1 MKPDEAH
8 KATDHR
14 LERME
19 KRIARIYRTAS
30 KEVGEKAKSF
40 FDEFTAE
47 DEKRAKLVAE
57 GKMSKT
63 TYCLW
68 RRQNIMQ
75 TERFI
80 QLQEVL
86 TQSLVNAN
94 KTALSYINGELP
106 AVYSLNYNAIGDGI
120 QQAVNGYSFTLLDAN
135 TVKRLT
141 AENPQ
146 LLPEKKLDI
155 PKDKKWNRKLIKS
168 QVLQGIV
175 QGDTIPQISKR
186 MEHVVGMNATSA
198 VRNARTMVTSAENGG
213 RMDMMHKAQ
222 KDGIIVR
229 KLWIS
234 SNQYGRTRD
243 WHMPGAFD
251 SLEVDLDE
259 PFHNDFGDIMF
270 PGDPTAD
277 GANVYNC
284 RCTLGSVVKGFR
296 KT

>member
-1 MKPDEAH
+1 M
-8 KATDHR
+8 
-14 LERME
+14 
-19 KRIARIYRTAS
+19 
-30 KEVGEKAKSF
+30 
-40 FDEFTAE
+40 
-47 DEKRAKLVAE
+47 
-57 GKMSKT
+57 
-63 TYCLW
+63 
-68 RRQNIMQ
+68 
-75 TERFI
+75 
-80 QLQEVL
+80 
-86 TQSLVNAN
+86 
-94 KTALSYINGELP
+94 
-106 AVYSLNYNAIGDGI
+106 YSLKYSAIGEGI

-135 TVKRLT
+135 TVKRLS
-141 AENPQ
+141 ADNPQ

-155 PKDKKWNRKLIKS
+155 PRDKKWNRKLIKS

-186 MEHVVGMNATSA
+186 MEHVVGMNANSA

-222 KDGIIVR
+222 DDGIIVR

-234 SNQYGRTRD
+234 SNQSGRTRD
-243 WHMPGAFD
+243 WHMPDAFD

>member
-1 MKPDEAH
+1 MTHDEAH
-8 KATDHR
+8 KATDRR

-19 KRIARIYRTAS
+19 KRIARIYRTVS
-30 KEVGEKAKSF
+30 KEVGEKAQSY
-40 FDEFTAE
+40 FDKFAAE
-47 DEKRAKLVAE
+47 DEKKARLVAD
-57 GKMSKT
+57 GKLSKAEYT
-63 TYCLW
+63 QW
-68 RRQNIMQ
+68 RRRKLTQ

-94 KTALSYINGELP
+94 KTALAYVNGQLP
-106 AVYSLNYNAIGDGI
+106 AVYLLNYNAVGEGI
-120 QQAVNGYSFTLLDAN
+120 RQAVNGYSFTLLDAN
-135 TVKRLT
+135 TVKRLS

-146 LLPEKKLDI
+146 LLPTKKLDI

-175 QGDTIPQISKR
+175 QGETIPQISKR
-186 MEHVVGMNATSA
+186 MERVVGMNANSA

-213 RMDMMHKAQ
+213 RMDMMHQAQ
-222 KDGIIVR
+222 DDGIIVR

-234 SNQYGRTRD
+234 TSDSRTRD
-243 WHMPGAFD
+243 WH
-251 SLEVDLDE
+251 SDLDGKEADIDE
-259 PFHNDFGDIMF
+259 PFQNDFGDIMF
-270 PGDPTAD
+270 PGDPTAA

>member
-1 MKPDEAH
+1 MTHDKAH
-8 KATDHR
+8 KATDR
-14 LERME
+14 QLARME

-30 KEVGEKAKSF
+30 KEVGEKAQSY
-40 FDEFTAE
+40 FDKFAAE
-47 DEKRAKLVAE
+47 DEKKARLVAD
-57 GKMSKT
+57 GKLSKAEYT
-63 TYCLW
+63 QW
-68 RRQNIMQ
+68 RRRKLTQ

-94 KTALSYINGELP
+94 KTALAYVNGQLP
-106 AVYSLNYNAIGDGI
+106 AVYSLNYNAVGEGI
-120 QQAVNGYSFTLLDAN
+120 RQAVNGYSFTLLDAS
-135 TVKRLT
+135 TVKRLS

-146 LLPEKKLDI
+146 LLPTKKLDI

-175 QGDTIPQISKR
+175 QGETIPQISKR
-186 MEHVVGMNATSA
+186 MERVVGMNANSA

-213 RMDMMHKAQ
+213 RMDMMHQAQ
-222 KDGIIVR
+222 DDGIIVR

-234 SNQYGRTRD
+234 TSDSRTRD
-243 WHMPGAFD
+243 WH
-251 SLEVDLDE
+251 SDLDGKEADIDE
-259 PFHNDFGDIMF
+259 PFQNDYGDIMF
-270 PGDPTAD
+270 PGDPTAA